1 MKINVIMDI
10 VYLVIFSLCVLIGES
25 VVKSWWS
32 FFFGAV
38 VALSVRD
45 LGSELS
51 QRLERRQ
58 ARRVR

>member
-1 MKINVIMDI
+1 MKISVVMDI
-10 VYLVIFSLCVLIGES
+10 VYLIIFALCVLIGDS

-51 QRLERRQ
+51 RHLERRQ